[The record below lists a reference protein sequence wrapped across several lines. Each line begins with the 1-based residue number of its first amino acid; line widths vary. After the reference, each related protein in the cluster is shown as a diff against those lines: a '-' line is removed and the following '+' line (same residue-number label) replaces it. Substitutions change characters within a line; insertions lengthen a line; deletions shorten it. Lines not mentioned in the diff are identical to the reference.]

1 MKPLEESFQG
11 AIYSAT
17 QICRKSLS
25 ECIEVEELMQNEWA
39 ENRLADFNLWASGL
53 GASVQGRASLDAR
66 LALRPDARDAVA
78 NLLQVL
84 TDAIEGFRDSAQS
97 TNAGCDQGAT
107 GSDSE
112 DPPRSFS
119 PWSEDSESDSELEA
133 TLDDSWS
140 PLSKAKETVNSIL
153 DLLVRIAITIR
164 RSGSQ
169 SRLRKA
175 DRKFK
180 VEEHDEL
187 QRHLVVV
194 MLSQGPF
201 SSDYTFSSDQTDT
214 SKLTPIQWRLIN
226 CNLKRRNRFLYAQQH
241 SKALDT
247 PANSSAQQDAAAR
260 PEVQN
265 LPARPVSS
273 MPVQKLS
280 AKSVAI
286 ATSASGITDL
296 PAALPALPKG
306 PVSSH
311 ATRTQLSTTVIKLPY
326 PRPPKVGDD
335 AMVFICPCCCQTLP
349 VGILETSRWN
359 PEMLYVTKKAWESHL
374 RDDHGSIDMWTCF
387 ACLDSLQFEAEDDFV
402 AHTLQEHGETIS
414 EGQIHSL
421 AAACK
426 TSLTA
431 EITSCPL
438 CAWQSVEEGEVNQ
451 TALVDHVA
459 EHVHAFSLRALP
471 WAPDEV
477 HEIEAGIQKAVT
489 KVEPWLTKHNLTSET
504 LTVIESS
511 IPAPVPSSPAP
522 HYFDAHDYF
531 AEDSDNSS
539 CSTVSDGTI
548 ERELRE
554 GQSPVFREASV
565 ESDYK
570 YDEAEPDSEDN
581 KSQQYVSRSHYKR
594 GRFIG
599 TGSDSAVWEVE
610 DLRVAGVSDAKFARK
625 TISKTAVIDNV
636 HRIYQEVELLQYVR
650 HPNIVKCIDFF
661 ESKSSYYILTDLAEG
676 DNLDNHIVNKGHLS
690 ESDTQRRMR
699 DIVES
704 VEYLHYHGIVHRH
717 LAPHK
722 FGCSTQDK
730 NSRLI
735 LLSLAHADWE
745 RTEERYI
752 IPIYPLTSTP
762 KHQQF
767 GVIAPEIIRR
777 EYSGKP
783 ADMWSIG
790 AIAYVML
797 VGYSPFRSEDLGDL
811 IVECTTRP
819 IIFHSR
825 YWKDISDFA
834 KDFIRRLL
842 QPKPE
847 DRLTIEEAKHHP
859 WISGIVEMTQLR
871 GRLVR
876 ARWKCVILKVQLAL
890 QIQQLPT
897 QQAHDKFWD
906 NFYERTESGWRK
918 RYMSD
923 PGSEYKDFLDDYR
936 NRCQKPF
943 GTAVLAQL
951 AIGNLER
958 LTFKL
963 HKLDQ

>member
-1 MKPLEESFQG
+1 MNPQEESLQG
-11 AIYSAT
+11 AIYSAS

-53 GASVQGRASLDAR
+53 GASIQGRASLDAR

-84 TDAIEGFRDSAQS
+84 TDAVEGFRGSAQS
-97 TNAGCDQGAT
+97 TNTGCDQGAT

-180 VEEHDEL
+180 VEEHEEL

-194 MLSQGPF
+194 MLSHGPF
-201 SSDYTFSSDQTDT
+201 SSDYTFSSDQTDA

-241 SKALDT
+241 AKALDT
-247 PANSSAQQDAAAR
+247 PANSSAQQDAAAK

-273 MPVQKLS
+273 IPVQKPS

-296 PAALPALPKG
+296 PAVLPALPKG

-335 AMVFICPCCCQTLP
+335 ALVFSCPCCCQTLP
-349 VGILETSRWN
+349 AGFLETSRWN
-359 PEMLYVTKKAWESHL
+359 PEILYVTKKAWESHL
-374 RDDHGSIDMWTCF
+374 RDDHGSTDVWTCF

-402 AHTLQEHGETIS
+402 AHTLQEHGKTIS
-414 EGQIHSL
+414 KGQIHSL

-426 TSLTA
+426 TSITA

-438 CAWQSVEEGEVNQ
+438 CAWPSAEEGEVSQ
-451 TALVDHVA
+451 TVLVDHVS
-459 EHVHAFSLRALP
+459 EHVHEFSLRALP
-471 WAPDEV
+471 WAPDTV
-477 HEIEAGIQKAVT
+477 HEIEAGVQKATT

-504 LTVIESS
+504 LTVMESS
-511 IPAPVPSSPAP
+511 PPVPSSPAP
-522 HYFDAHDYF
+522 NYFDAHDYF

-565 ESDYK
+565 ECDYESDAADYGS
-570 YDEAEPDSEDN
+570 DSTESDSEDHNVRRQSPDSNLHGLYKLLHEN
-581 KSQQYVSRSHYKR
+581 KAMISNFYGALGYPFGHAIGSGSHSTVHEIEGLREAKS
-594 GRFIG
+594 FAIKAIKK
-599 TGSDSAVWEVE
+599 SA
-610 DLRVAGVSDAKFARK
+610 FN
-625 TISKTAVIDNV
+625 DNV
-636 HRIYQEVELLQYVR
+636 HRIYQEMELLEYVR
-650 HPNIVKCIDFF
+650 HPNIVKFINWF
-661 ESKSSYYILTDLAEG
+661 ESEDNYYILTDLIEG
-676 DNLDNHIVNKGHLS
+676 PNLDNRITSKGPLS
-690 ESDTQRRMR
+690 ESDAKSSMR
-699 DIVES
+699 DIVAS
-704 VEYLHYHGIVHRH
+704 VEYLHSHNIVHRH
-717 LAPHK
+717 LAVHK
-722 FGCSTQDK
+722 FGYLVQDM
-730 NSRLI
+730 SYSGLV

-745 RTEERYI
+745 RTEKRHI
-752 IPIYPLTSTP
+752 IPIDPRTSTP
-762 KHQQF
+762 DDKHF
-767 GVIAPEIIRR
+767 GVFAPEIICRQR
-777 EYSGKP
+777 SGKP

-790 AIAYVML
+790 AMAYMML
-797 VGYSPFRSEDLGDL
+797 VGYSPFRSENLLDL
-811 IVECTTRP
+811 IDECTSGS
-819 IIFHSR
+819 IVFHER
-825 YWKDISDFA
+825 YWKDISDSA

-847 DRLTIEEAKHHP
+847 DRLTIE
-859 WISGIVEMTQLR
+859 V
-871 GRLVR
+871 
-876 ARWKCVILKVQLAL
+876 
-890 QIQQLPT
+890 
-897 QQAHDKFWD
+897 
-906 NFYERTESGWRK
+906 
-918 RYMSD
+918 
-923 PGSEYKDFLDDYR
+923 
-936 NRCQKPF
+936 
-943 GTAVLAQL
+943 
-951 AIGNLER
+951 
-958 LTFKL
+958 
-963 HKLDQ
+963 